1 MNNLTILHADTREFI
16 YPIDRHKIY
25 IKLQS
30 TVGKACKIDVLYWN
44 RFHEN
49 DKKQY
54 TLEWLGNDS
63 QNDFFA
69 CELSFLDEV
78 KYLRYYFIVEYDN
91 EHFFYSVD
99 GLSTQTPIKY
109 FEYLCTNENDVF
121 TVPEWSN
128 EIISYQIFVDRYS
141 NGDLTNDH
149 LETVKWNERP
159 SRTNYFG
166 GDLQGIINKFD
177 YMLYLGINM
186 IYLTPI
192 FQSCSNHKYDTIDY
206 FKIDS
211 TFGNNDDLKELV
223 KKCHE
228 NNIKIILDGVFNH
241 IGYYSEQF
249 QDVINKGKKSEFWDW
264 FYINGES
271 VDTESINYECVGYYK
286 WMPKLKYSTKSVRKF
301 ILKIGEYWI
310 NETGIDGWRLDV
322 ADEVDFTFWQEFR
335 SKIKYINKN
344 SLILGETWKDGRD
357 LIRGDQMDTIMNYLF
372 RDAVV
377 DFFAKKSISAE
388 IFNQKIQKMLYN
400 YPKIVHNNLY
410 NLLDSH
416 DTPRFITECN
426 ENWDRMKLAVV
437 FQMTFPGMPAIYYGD
452 EIGMSGNNDPDCRK
466 PMNWESINNEIFDFY
481 KKLIDLRR
489 NCKAL
494 KLGSFRSLISDRDIY
509 GYIRKYKDEIIFV
522 IINNSENDSSISTL
536 LSGIDIQNSTFESI
550 FGDEKSQQKII
561 CEKSTQGI
569 PDIKK
574 VDSFKFEM
582 KVPANHFEI
591 LKLKKGVINS

>member
-1 MNNLTILHADTREFI
+1 MNDLTILHNDTREFI

-25 IKLQS
+25 IKLQC
-30 TVGKACKIDVLYWN
+30 TIGKVSKIDVLYWN
-44 RFHEN
+44 RFYEN

-63 QNDFFA
+63 QNDYFA
-69 CELSFLDEV
+69 CELSFLNEV
-78 KYLRYYFIVEYDN
+78 KYLRYYFIVEYNN

-99 GLSTQTPIKY
+99 GLSIQTPIKY
-109 FEYLCTNENDVF
+109 FEYLCTNENDIF

-128 EIISYQIFVDRYS
+128 EIISYQIFTDRYF
-141 NGDLTNDH
+141 NGDITNDH
-149 LETVKWNERP
+149 IETVKWNESP

-166 GDLQGIINKFD
+166 GDLRGIINKFNH
-177 YMLYLGINM
+177 MLNLGINM
-186 IYLTPI
+186 VYLTPI
-192 FQSCSNHKYDTIDY
+192 FHSPSNHKYDTINY
-206 FKIDS
+206 FKIDPS
-211 TFGNNDDLKELV
+211 FGNTDDLKELV

-286 WMPKLKYSTKSVRKF
+286 WMPKLKYSNKNVREF

-335 SKIKYINKN
+335 SKIKYLNKDT
-344 SLILGETWKDGRD
+344 LILGETWKDGRD

-372 RDAVV
+372 RDAVI
-377 DFFAKKSISAE
+377 DFFAKSISAE
-388 IFNQKIQKMLYN
+388 IFNQKIQKMLYS

-426 ENWDRMKLAVV
+426 ENWDKMKLAVV

-466 PMNWESINNEIFDFY
+466 AMNWESINNEIFEFY
-481 KKLIDLRR
+481 KKLIDLRK
-489 NCKAL
+489 NCNAL
-494 KLGSFRSLISDRDIY
+494 KLGSFRSLISNKDVY
-509 GYIRKYKDEIIFV
+509 GFIREYKDEIIFV
-522 IINNSENDSSISTL
+522 VINNSENDSSIST
-536 LSGIDIQNSTFESI
+536 SFPGIDIQNSTFESML
-550 FGDEKSQQKII
+550 GDKKILNKII
-561 CEKSTQGI
+561 LEKNTQELT
-569 PDIKK
+569 DNKK
-574 VDSFKFEM
+574 VDSFRFEM

-591 LKLKKGVINS
+591 LKLKKGGN